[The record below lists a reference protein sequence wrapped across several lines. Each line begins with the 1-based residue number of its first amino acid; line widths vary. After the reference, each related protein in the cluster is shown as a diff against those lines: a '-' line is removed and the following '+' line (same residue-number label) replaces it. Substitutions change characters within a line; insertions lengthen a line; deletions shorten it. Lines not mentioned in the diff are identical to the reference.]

1 MEITWLGHSCFKLKG
16 SHAVVITDPCS
27 PETGYNLGKVTAD
40 VVTVSHQH
48 AGHSNVSAI
57 GGEPKVLSGPGE
69 YEVSGVL
76 VIGMPSWHDNAKG
89 VKRGK
94 NTVFILEI
102 DEMNVCHL
110 GDIGH
115 SLSTD
120 QAELMDNIDILFV
133 PVGGD
138 SSLDAAQAAELVR
151 QLEPKVVIPMHYKTE
166 ATSGNLAP
174 VDNFLNEMGIKE
186 IASQSKLNFTKNNL
200 PLVTQVFLL
209 DY

>member
-16 SHAVVITDPCS
+16 SRAVVITDPCS
-27 PETGYNLGKVTAD
+27 PETGYNMGKVTAD

-48 AGHSNVSAI
+48 AGHSYVSAI

-76 VIGMPSWHDNAKG
+76 VIGMPSYHDNAKG

-102 DEMNVCHL
+102 DEMNICHL

-151 QLEPKVVIPMHYKTE
+151 QLEPKAVIPMHYKTE
-166 ATSGNLAP
+166 ATSRNLAP
-174 VDNFLNEMGIKE
+174 VENFLNEMGIKE
-186 IASQSKLNFTKNNL
+186 IGSQPKLNFTKNNL